1 MATAD
6 AFDEVLEQCQ
16 IALGEFPKG
25 NPEPMKMMFSHQED
39 VSLAN
44 PFGPPVRGWDEVAK
58 ASDRAASQ
66 IRDGEITGFETVAKY
81 VTAELAYVVWI
92 ERVEGKV
99 GGREDVTPFAL
110 RVTMIFRAEEGT
122 WKVVH
127 RHADPITT
135 PQPAESVIQE

>member
-1 MATAD
+1 MSDRARGVSQRESCT
-6 AFDEVLEQCQ
+6 
-16 IALGEFPKG
+16 
-25 NPEPMKMMFSHQED
+25 MKMMFSHQED

-66 IRDGEITGFETVAKY
+66 VRDGEITSFETVAKY

-110 RVTMIFRAEEGT
+110 RVTMIFRPEEGT

-127 RHADPITT
+127 RH
-135 PQPAESVIQE
+135 

>member
-6 AFDEVLEQCQ
+6 AFEEVLQQCQ
-16 IALGEFPKG
+16 SALGEFPKG
-25 NPEPMKMMFSHQED
+25 NPEPMKMMFSHQQD

-44 PFGPPVRGWDEVAK
+44 PFGPPVRGWDEVAEV
-58 ASDRAASQ
+58 SDRAASQ
-66 IRDGEITGFETVAKY
+66 IRDGEMTSIETVAKY

-92 ERVEGKV
+92 ERVEAKV
-99 GGREDVTPFAL
+99 GGSKDVTPFAL
-110 RVTMIFRAEEGT
+110 RVTMVFRPEEGT

-135 PQPAESVIQE
+135 PRPAESLIQE